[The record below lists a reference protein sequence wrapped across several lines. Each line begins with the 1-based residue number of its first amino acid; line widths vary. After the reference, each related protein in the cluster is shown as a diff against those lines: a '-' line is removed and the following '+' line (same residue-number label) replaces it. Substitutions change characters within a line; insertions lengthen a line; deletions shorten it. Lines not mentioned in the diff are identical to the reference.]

1 MSAPVEGGAT
11 QPGATDGAEVDP
23 PRAGPAARRPAV
35 HERPGAVA
43 AYFGYRALAAL
54 LLATPLSVL
63 AAEVAGGYPDGEA
76 VLFAPGGLML
86 VEVQRLA
93 EVAAAA
99 IAAQLGVGALL
110 AAALG
115 LIPLAAL
122 LVALS
127 RGGPLSAPDVGA
139 RVARALGPLALL
151 WGVALAAEVAA
162 AALVLMPGVSV
173 CAQLAVAPRTRDLA
187 AAGVAAAA
195 LVPVAAIGL
204 LHDVARAAVV
214 GEQRGFY
221 DAVARAL
228 AALRAAPLAAAWAYA
243 WRGTLTLAAFAGA
256 AWGVHVAGVTSGPR
270 VAAAFGAHL
279 AALAVAAALRAS
291 WLAAALRLLDRA
303 PPCVAQEGEPPADA
317 TSSGRADAGA

>member
-1 MSAPVEGGAT
+1 MEGGAT
-11 QPGATDGAEVDP
+11 HPSAAAGPEVEP
-23 PRAGPAARRPAV
+23 QRARPAARRPAV

-43 AYFGYRALAAL
+43 AYFGYRALASL

-63 AAEVAGGYPDGEA
+63 AAQVAGGYPGGDV

-93 EVAAAA
+93 AVAAAA
-99 IAAQLGVGALL
+99 LAAQLGVGALL

-122 LVALS
+122 LVALA
-127 RGGPLSAPDVGA
+127 REGPLSAHEVGA

-162 AALVLMPGVSV
+162 AALVLMPGMSV

-204 LHDVARAAVV
+204 IHDVARVAAV

-228 AALRAAPLAAAWAYA
+228 AALQGAPLAAAWAYS
-243 WRGTLTLAAFAGA
+243 WRGALTLAAFSGA
-256 AWGVHVAGVTSGPR
+256 AWGIHAAGAASGPR

-279 AALAVAAALRAS
+279 AALAVAAVLRAS
-291 WLAAALRLLDRA
+291 WLAAALRLLDRTA
-303 PPCVAQEGEPPADA
+303 PSPMAEPPADA
-317 TSSGRADAGA
+317 APGRADTGA